1 MFVLSRDLFFLLFIV
16 RLLRCLGMAGNNHP
30 KKERGT
36 TADDGLSTRKSSW
49 WCLCYVISGNAAD
62 GGSFSC
68 IRSRTKFALARRR
81 PCSGYTSSSG
91 NAAPFLEHICNAQRM
106 AACFRGRST
115 GSTS

>member
-1 MFVLSRDLFFLLFIV
+1 MYVLSRDLLLCCKCSPAA
-16 RLLRCLGMAGNNHP
+16 LSGDGWQQSS

-49 WCLCYVISGNAAD
+49 LCLCYVISGNAAD

-81 PCSGYTSSSG
+81 PGSGYTSSSG
-91 NAAPFLEHICNAQRM
+91 NAAPLLENICNAQRM
-106 AACFRGRST
+106 AACFRGRLT
-115 GSTS
+115 GSIS